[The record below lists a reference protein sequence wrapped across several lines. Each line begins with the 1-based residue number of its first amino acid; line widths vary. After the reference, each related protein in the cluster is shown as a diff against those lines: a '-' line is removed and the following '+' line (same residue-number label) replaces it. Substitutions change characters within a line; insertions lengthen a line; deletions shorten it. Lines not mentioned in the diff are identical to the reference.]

1 MKRESGSKNFPIW
14 LIGDSNPESWA
25 DVLNYPL
32 DPRHP
37 ARHNIWTPILDGI
50 QEQVFLADG
59 RRVATDQLYARNA
72 VQDKGERPPGTEIVW
87 QPGLLKEVHN
97 FASLLTLHTPKLV
110 FTFGAFAFEFARR
123 SLKENPEEKTKGW
136 TTERLGQEFR
146 QRVRDFDPEG
156 INIFPLLH
164 ISIARRWFL
173 QSHNYFTGREG
184 GNYFDYVAKEIA
196 PLLLE
201 HKLSLPIWAQQTK
214 VVDSKTGK
222 TISAEAVDPKTGE
235 TLIVEIEDGKLAQLN
250 DEFRS
255 QEIPKRKLN
264 RMIDNLAIPADAK
277 AFVASLMDKTLRVGS
292 IVLKVGKWIVEIMV
306 DIVNQFP
313 KTTAS
318 LVLGVIVFHLVN
330 SITLLGSFLG
340 MPLVSILVLFGLK
353 EDFMDW
359 WRNPAIDRKI
369 REAIR
374 PFEVLKGA
382 S

>member
-1 MKRESGSKNFPIW
+1 MKREFGSKKFPIW

-25 DVLNYPL
+25 NVLNYPL

-72 VQDKGERPPGTEIVW
+72 VQAKGDKPLDTEIEW
-87 QPGLLKEVHN
+87 QPGLLKEVRN
-97 FASLLTLHTPKLV
+97 FAKLLTSYTPKLV

-123 SLKENPEEKTKGW
+123 SLKENPEGKTRGW
-136 TTERLGQEFR
+136 TAKRLGQEFR
-146 QRVRDFDPEG
+146 QKVKDFDPEE

-164 ISIARRWFL
+164 VSIARGRFL
-173 QSHNYFTGREG
+173 ESHNYFTGREG

-196 PLLLE
+196 PLLLG
-201 HKLSLPIWAQQTK
+201 HKHVLPIWVQQTK
-214 VVDSKTGK
+214 AIEPKTGK
-222 TISAEAVDPKTGE
+222 ITTTKAVDPKTGE
-235 TLIVEIEDGKLAQLN
+235 TIIVEIEDDKLAQLN

-264 RMIDNLAIPADAK
+264 RMIDNLSISADAK
-277 AFVASLMDKTLRVGS
+277 AFIASLMDKT
-292 IVLKVGKWIVEIMV
+292 IKVGKVVLRIGKKIIEVV
-306 DIVNQFP
+306 LNVVQQYP
-313 KTTAS
+313 HATVG
-318 LVLGVIVFHLVN
+318 LVLGGIVSLLVS
-330 SITLLGSFLG
+330 SIPLLGPLLQPLLNPIILIFG
-340 MPLVSILVLFGLK
+340 LVSGFLK
-353 EDFMDW
+353 DLD
-359 WRNPAIDRKI
+359 NYALNRKI

-374 PFEVLKGA
+374 PFDPLKGE